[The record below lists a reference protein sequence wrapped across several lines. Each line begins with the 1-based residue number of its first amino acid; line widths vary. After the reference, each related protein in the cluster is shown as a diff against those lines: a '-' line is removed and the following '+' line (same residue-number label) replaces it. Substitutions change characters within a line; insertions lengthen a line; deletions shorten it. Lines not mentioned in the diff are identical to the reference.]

1 VLRDCPLRAGNVE
14 SGRMPFPDPARRP
27 AFYGI
32 WYLLISAG
40 FCLLAVRGM
49 LRGHR
54 RRLTVFR
61 WIISAGFLLLAL
73 LFLLPLWRARRAR
86 GREAGRDS

>member
-1 VLRDCPLRAGNVE
+1 ML
-14 SGRMPFPDPARRP
+14 FPDPAKRP
-27 AFYGI
+27 GFYGA

-40 FCLLAVRGM
+40 FALLALRGM

-61 WIISAGFLLLAL
+61 WIVSAGFLVLAVA
-73 LFLLPLWRARRAR
+73 FLLPWWRIERVRRR
-86 GREAGRDS
+86 RSGR

>member
-1 VLRDCPLRAGNVE
+1 MA
-14 SGRMPFPDPARRP
+14 FPDPSRQP
-27 AFYGI
+27 GFYAA

-40 FCLLAVRGM
+40 FALLAVRGM

-61 WIISAGFLLLAL
+61 WIVSAGFLLLAA
-73 LFLLPLWRARRAR
+73 LFLLPWWRAQRLRKR
-86 GREAGRDS
+86 QPPR

>member
-1 VLRDCPLRAGNVE
+1 
-14 SGRMPFPDPARRP
+14 MPFPDPAQRP
-27 AFYGI
+27 AFYGT
-32 WYLLISAG
+32 WYLLISLG

-61 WIISAGFLLLAL
+61 WIVSAGFLFLAL

-86 GREAGRDS
+86 GSEARRGG